1 MSDSRVNR
9 LREGQ
14 IMHCPDCGHG
24 FPVRDPG
31 AADEIEHLESRV
43 AELEALLNEP
53 TLADKLKNLGY
64 KPHGKG
70 IYIAALQEVSD
81 E

>member
-1 MSDSRVNR
+1 MTEKRVYDVLYVEDLLKR
-9 LREGQ
+9 
-14 IMHCPDCGHG
+14 I
-24 FPVRDPG
+24 
-31 AADEIEHLESRV
+31 

-81 E
+81 G

>member
-43 AELEALLNEP
+43 AEL
-53 TLADKLKNLGY
+53 G
-64 KPHGKG
+64 
-70 IYIAALQEVSD
+70 AALQHFYDYGYDRGRCEQALGGDD